1 MTMMVEKEVEEGT
14 EITTTTKA
22 IGAKKTTVTAKTRS
36 SSGSET
42 AKTD

>member
-1 MTMMVEKEVEEGT
+1 MTMMAEDEEVEM
-14 EITTTTKA
+14 TTTKA
-22 IGAKKTTVTAKTRS
+22 IGARKTTVTTKTRS